1 MTRQIFIL
9 ILSSILVIFGGIW
22 ETKHLERSC
31 NFVLS
36 DIEYTKNLLN
46 NNNFEGSK
54 AQMKEL
60 DNTWKNVKDV
70 WNIFIPHDEID
81 DIENSIAMLH
91 SYVDL
96 ENKEEALVYINKLNS
111 DLKDVI
117 EKQQIN
123 MENIF

>member
-54 AQMKEL
+54 TQMKEL